1 MSKKTFAELYN
12 ESKSK
17 PTPAQEFV
25 AEVAKITHRS
35 EFTVKMWLC
44 GNQVPDMLVQSV
56 IAEHFG
62 VEADGLFPESG
73 KSGSGTGG
81 VK

>member
-1 MSKKTFAELYN
+1 MSKKTFTELYN

-25 AEVAKITHRS
+25 SEVAKITHRS

-44 GNQVPDMLVQSV
+44 GNQVPDALVKSV

-62 VEADGLFPESG
+62 VEAAGLFPERQERQEAEQEA
-73 KSGSGTGG
+73 
-81 VK
+81 

>member
-1 MSKKTFAELYN
+1 MDKKTFTELYN

-25 AEVAKITHRS
+25 AEVARITKRS

-44 GNQVPDMLVQSV
+44 GNQVPDMLVKSV

-62 VEADGLFPESG
+62 VEADGLFPERQERQAEQEA
-73 KSGSGTGG
+73 
-81 VK
+81 

>member
-1 MSKKTFAELYN
+1 MDKKTFTELYN

-25 AEVAKITHRS
+25 AEVARITKRS

-62 VEADGLFPESG
+62 VEASGLFPERQGEEGG
-73 KSGSGTGG
+73 KQ
-81 VK
+81 

>member
-1 MSKKTFAELYN
+1 MSKNKSFIELYN

-35 EFTVKMWLC
+35 EVTVKMWLC
-44 GNQVPDMLVQSV
+44 GNQIPDALVQSV

-62 VEADGLFPESG
+62 VDVAGLFPTKPIEE
-73 KSGSGTGG
+73 GG
-81 VK
+81 QQ